1 MEARM
6 VDQPSCFLHFPTQIT
21 MTLVWGRLFI
31 VLRNPNQDLTT
42 HNNYLKF
49 VNPPPQS
56 NSFFTHYIHLLFQE
70 RLKPLAT
77 RVVGYGHVGDGNLHF
92 NVTSSAYNPELK
104 ARIEPYIYEF
114 VHKHKGSIS
123 AEHGLGFV
131 KNNYIHFSKTDSAV
145 KLMQQMKSLMDPKG
159 ILNPYKTLP
168 YKSWWTCFKIL
179 KCV

>member
-1 MEARM
+1 MTPAYWESLISFKSGHSKPPATQTSKIPPKI
-6 VDQPSCFLHFPTQIT
+6 VKPLFPQPNIFVTTVTFQ
-21 MTLVWGRLFI
+21 
-31 VLRNPNQDLTT
+31 LT
-42 HNNYLKF
+42 F
-49 VNPPPQS
+49 G
-56 NSFFTHYIHLLFQE
+56 FQE

-77 RVVGYGHVGDGNLHF
+77 HVVGYGHVGDGNLHF

-104 ARIEPYIYEF
+104 SRIEPYIYEF

-168 YKSWWTCFKIL
+168 YKSWWNYFKIL